1 MVDPLP
7 AAKIAEYVEPRPRG
21 ARIRFGT
28 GLAIRAGDAALSG
41 GRGAASPACG
51 IPHSGTSRDDPDR
64 AVHGR
69 WSCRVDPE
77 PSADGRVVLVW
88 AVNRWP
94 SRSACGTLNRV
105 LLTISTTLRPA
116 TDLGFL
122 LHKHPDRVQEFG
134 QSYGVARVLYPEAG
148 EERCTAALML
158 DVDPIRLVRSRDR
171 STPDYTLGQ
180 YVNDRPYAASSLLAV
195 ALADV
200 FRTARTGRCHSRPEL
215 AAGPI
220 PLEITLPVL
229 PCKGGPE
236 LAHRLFEPLGWSV
249 EATALPLDEEF
260 PEWGDSRYVRLV
272 LRGEVRLADALNQ
285 LYVLLPV
292 LDDAK
297 HYWVAPDE
305 VDKLIKA
312 GASWLAAHPDRG
324 LITRRYL
331 GRRWALTRTAFARL
345 AEIGDDVEEDL
356 EPPVEEDP
364 AADPAIEG
372 SAGGDPVE
380 EGSIEEGSAD
390 ESPVAGSSVGESGE
404 SGESTAERGFVA
416 GSLAAETSAVPGD
429 GPVAGA
435 PPGTPATTFGGTGAP
450 DEVLPADAPP
460 AEGEAQTG
468 AARRP
473 LNALRLEA
481 VLATLDGLGASTV
494 IDLGCGSG
502 RLVGA
507 LLERPRL
514 TRVAGVDVS
523 AHALALAARRLRLD
537 RMPER
542 RRERLE
548 LFQGALTYTDPRF
561 AGYDAA
567 VLMEVVEH
575 VDPPRLDALERVVF
589 GAARPGHVIVTT
601 PNAEHN
607 VRYEFLSG
615 MRHPDHRFEWTRAE
629 FRAWAAKVCG
639 EYGYRVAFLP
649 IGDDDPEV
657 GPPTQMALFGLA
669 GAEEPTSASA
679 APAPGPGCGSTEG
692 STGTEGLVSTG
703 GTEGSVSTGGPVN
716 AGGSVSTED
725 TEGLV
730 STGGPVRADGPVGTG
745 DAGDAGGGDD

>member
-1 MVDPLP
+1 M
-7 AAKIAEYVEPRPRG
+7 
-21 ARIRFGT
+21 
-28 GLAIRAGDAALSG
+28 
-41 GRGAASPACG
+41 
-51 IPHSGTSRDDPDR
+51 
-64 AVHGR
+64 
-69 WSCRVDPE
+69 
-77 PSADGRVVLVW
+77 
-88 AVNRWP
+88 
-94 SRSACGTLNRV
+94 
-105 LLTISTTLRPA
+105 LLTISTTARPA

-134 QSYGVARVLYPEAG
+134 QSYGVARVLYPEAS

-158 DVDPIRLVRSRDR
+158 DVDPVRLVRSRDR

-200 FRTARTGRCHSRPEL
+200 FRTARTGRCDSRPEL
-215 AAGPI
+215 AARPM

-236 LAHRLFEPLGWSV
+236 LAHRLFEPLGWRV
-249 EATALPLDEEF
+249 EATALALDEEF

-305 VDKLIKA
+305 VDKLIRA
-312 GASWLAAHPDRG
+312 GESWLAAHPDRG

-356 EPPVEEDP
+356 DPPVEEDP
-364 AADPAIEG
+364 SADPATPGE
-372 SAGGDPVE
+372 
-380 EGSIEEGSAD
+380 AD
-390 ESPVAGSSVGESGE
+390 
-404 SGESTAERGFVA
+404 
-416 GSLAAETSAVPGD
+416 
-429 GPVAGA
+429 
-435 PPGTPATTFGGTGAP
+435 GTGTP
-450 DEVLPADAPP
+450 DEVLPAGAVPP
-460 AEGEAQTG
+460 EGVSSKGVSSEGVSSDGEAR

-481 VLATLDGLGASTV
+481 VLAALERLGVSTV

-507 LLERPRL
+507 LLDRPRF

-523 AHALALAARRLRLD
+523 SQALALAARRLKLD

-548 LFQGALTYTDPRF
+548 LFQGALTYTDVRF

-589 GAARPGHVIVTT
+589 GTARPGHVIVTT

-639 EYGYRVAFLP
+639 EYGYRVEFLP
-649 IGDDDPEV
+649 VGDDDPEV
-657 GPPTQMALFGLA
+657 GAPTQMALFGLA
-669 GAEEPTSASA
+669 DAKGLAEAKSVADAKGLAGAKGVVDAKGFADAKGVVDAKGLSDGKDRPGASDGSGNA
-679 APAPGPGCGSTEG
+679 EDGPGSTGSGPGSTEG
-692 STGTEGLVSTG
+692 
-703 GTEGSVSTGGPVN
+703 GPVSGGVLAG
-716 AGGSVSTED
+716 AGG
-725 TEGLV
+725 
-730 STGGPVRADGPVGTG
+730 
-745 DAGDAGGGDD
+745 AGNVGGGDD